1 VRRWL
6 PRLAGCGLIFV
17 GTAAALYGAFLLM
30 VPGDSP
36 NSGRLLPF
44 WIGGSVIFG
53 GLVVVWLGLWLAR
66 KDFGR
71 RVPRTR

>member
-1 VRRWL
+1 
-6 PRLAGCGLIFV
+6 
-17 GTAAALYGAFLLM
+17 M